1 MTSDYSA
8 NPNIELSSEVIQML
22 QHKSLKQKIDNAII
36 KVILQES
43 DESGYTII
51 ESLVAM
57 IVVAV
62 LMSAIAPVIAL
73 SVGTRVQAKRVELAS
88 QAAKSYID
96 WVRSDIE
103 KNTPPNYIGVDL
115 DDAPAPDP
123 TSGSLDCNDNLY
135 CTSPPQTKSSLFC
148 VNGDDTPGCSTD
160 SLTDMIVQGVRRYG
174 NISEGY
180 VLGVRVYR
188 ADAFKETTLCGP
200 QTQSCPTEQ
209 STITNA
215 IGNRRLPV
223 LQLTTEIA
231 PTQNSFENLCDR
243 LKGGC
248 NNN

>member
-88 QAAKSYID
+88 KAAKSYID
-96 WVRSDIE
+96 WVRSNIVD
-103 KNTPPNYIGVDL
+103 NSPPNYIGGPL
-115 DDAPAPDP
+115 DDAPAP
-123 TSGSLDCNDNLY
+123 TSGNLDCNSNLY
-135 CTSPPQTKSSLFC
+135 CTTPPQTNSNLFC

-188 ADAFKETTLCGP
+188 ADAFEETTLCGP

-231 PTQNSFENLCDR
+231 PTQRSFQNLCDR
-243 LKGGC
+243 LAGGC
-248 NNN
+248 K

>member
-88 QAAKSYID
+88 KAAKSYID
-96 WVRSDIE
+96 WVRSDIQA
-103 KNTPPNYIGVDL
+103 NTPPSYIGVDL
-115 DDAPAPDP
+115 DDAPAP
-123 TSGSLDCNDNLY
+123 TSGSLDCNDNPY
-135 CTSPPQTKSSLFC
+135 CTSPPQTNSSLFC
-148 VNGDDTPGCSTD
+148 VNGDDTPGCSTE

-243 LKGGC
+243 LQGGC